1 MHTKNK
7 SPITHFVLSGICV
20 AILAACGSSNGGGD
34 SPKNLSV
41 APKNNVNKDDA
52 KKTIPTKTTLV
63 RINADKTVLPI
74 KTIPTRLT
82 LTKEMPTKI
91 MPIKI
96 IKLTLTK
103 KHYY

>member
-1 MHTKNK
+1 MHTQNK

-63 RINADKTVLPI
+63 RIMLTKVLPI

-82 LTKEMPTKI
+82 LTKEIPTKI